1 MLGLGL
7 ANPKRIPSPHPHPNP
22 NPNQVGRHFAPP
34 LTKRASWQW
43 YLKQAGRT
51 AAAMWRYAGRGRDTS
66 QWGLMVGSAFQLVLD
81 DLEREG
87 FEEEAAPLRE
97 MVKQRLGKWA
107 QMVFPY
113 GSEFPWDST
122 GQVRVRVRVRV
133 RVS

>member
-87 FEEEAAPLRE
+87 FEEEAGDIGE
-97 MVKQRLGKWA
+97 MCGRHHGN
-107 QMVFPY
+107 
-113 GSEFPWDST
+113 T
-122 GQVRVRVRVRV
+122 I
-133 RVS
+133 